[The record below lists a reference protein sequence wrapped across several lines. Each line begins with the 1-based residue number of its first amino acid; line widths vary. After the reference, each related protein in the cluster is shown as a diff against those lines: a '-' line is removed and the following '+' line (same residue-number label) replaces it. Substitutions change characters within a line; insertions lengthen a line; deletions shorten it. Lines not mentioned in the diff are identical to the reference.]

1 MVIRKFSLTLFPFY
15 QILSHGAGA
24 EESSFAA
31 ETKEQNKKG
40 SEILHKILVR
50 TKLKI
55 NQEIT
60 AMDPNAQNQN
70 INSVDPIRS
79 TIAKNQTRDS
89 SGKFVSKV
97 DPLKVPP
104 ISVTT
109 TQTGINTTTPP
120 DLVNVKI
127 TNPFVYIKYW
137 WKRIMANE
145 GIDLRLRVKPLTVF
159 GVSLIAFSL
168 AFGLGGVVLP
178 VAFPGLKINGI
189 IYSSPTPTPET
200 IWKDTALKGT
210 LTKSNT
216 TPVKFYLVTTSTEAV
231 TLEVPVGFNLIT
243 LVGKR
248 ILAVGTYNSKDKVL
262 EVEDIQDLEVL
273 PTTPIPIPTSPPTPT
288 PSPNPTPTPTGN
300 PTPEPSI
307 SPFPSETPLI

>member
-1 MVIRKFSLTLFPFY
+1 
-15 QILSHGAGA
+15 
-24 EESSFAA
+24 
-31 ETKEQNKKG
+31 
-40 SEILHKILVR
+40 
-50 TKLKI
+50 
-55 NQEIT
+55 
-60 AMDPNAQNQN
+60 MDPNTQIQTAG
-70 INSVDPIRS
+70 SVSQTSQEQVDVKDPLRS
-79 TIAKNQTRDS
+79 TIAKGQTRDS
-89 SGKFVSKV
+89 SGKFVSKS
-97 DPLKVPP
+97 DPAKVPP

-109 TQTGINTTTPP
+109 SQTGVNTTTPP

-127 TNPFVYIKYW
+127 TNPLVYIKYW

-178 VAFPGLKINGI
+178 VAFPGFKLNGI
-189 IYSSPTPTPET
+189 IFPSPAPTPET

-216 TPVKFYLVTTSTEAV
+216 TPVKFFLVTTSTEAV

-273 PTTPIPIPTSPPTPT
+273 STTSVPIPTSPPTPT
-288 PSPNPTPTPTGN
+288 PTPSPSLTPTPTA
-300 PTPEPSI
+300 TLAPEPSI
-307 SPFPSETPLI
+307 SPSPSATPSI

>member
-1 MVIRKFSLTLFPFY
+1 
-15 QILSHGAGA
+15 
-24 EESSFAA
+24 
-31 ETKEQNKKG
+31 
-40 SEILHKILVR
+40 
-50 TKLKI
+50 
-55 NQEIT
+55 
-60 AMDPNAQNQN
+60 MDPNTQNQN
-70 INSVDPIRS
+70 TNSVDPIRS
-79 TIAKNQTRDS
+79 TIAKKQTRDS

-97 DPLKVPP
+97 NPTKLPP
-104 ISVTT
+104 VTVTT
-109 TQTGINTTTPP
+109 NNPTNVSTTNPP

-127 TNPFVYIKYW
+127 TNPLVYIKYW

-178 VAFPGLKINGI
+178 VAFPGFKLNGI
-189 IYSSPTPTPET
+189 IFPSPTPTPEI

-216 TPVKFYLVTTSTEAV
+216 IPVKFFLVTISTEAV

-273 PTTPIPIPTSPPTPT
+273 PAIPVPIPTSAPTPTPLPSPIPIPTDTPI
-288 PSPNPTPTPTGN
+288 
-300 PTPEPSI
+300 PEPSI
-307 SPFPSETPLI
+307 SPSATPST

>member
-1 MVIRKFSLTLFPFY
+1 
-15 QILSHGAGA
+15 
-24 EESSFAA
+24 
-31 ETKEQNKKG
+31 
-40 SEILHKILVR
+40 
-50 TKLKI
+50 
-55 NQEIT
+55 
-60 AMDPNAQNQN
+60 MDPNTQNQ
-70 INSVDPIRS
+70 INENASQTLQEQVNVKDPLRS

-89 SGKFVSKV
+89 SGKFVSKT

-109 TQTGINTTTPP
+109 NTDQRVSTTNPP

-127 TNPFVYIKYW
+127 TNPLVYIKYW

-178 VAFPGLKINGI
+178 VAFPGLKLNGI
-189 IYSSPTPTPET
+189 LYPSPTPTPET

-216 TPVKFYLVTTSTEAV
+216 IPVKFYLVTTSTEAV

-243 LVGKR
+243 VVGKR

-273 PTTPIPIPTSPPTPT
+273 PNTQVPIPTSPPTPT
-288 PSPNPTPTPTGN
+288 PTPSPNLTPTPTVTS
-300 PTPEPSI
+300 TPEPSI
-307 SPFPSETPLI
+307 SPFPSATPL

>member
-1 MVIRKFSLTLFPFY
+1 
-15 QILSHGAGA
+15 
-24 EESSFAA
+24 
-31 ETKEQNKKG
+31 
-40 SEILHKILVR
+40 
-50 TKLKI
+50 
-55 NQEIT
+55 
-60 AMDPNAQNQN
+60 MDPNAQNQN

-79 TIAKNQTRDS
+79 TIAKKQTRDS
-89 SGKFVSKV
+89 SGKFVSKS
-97 DPLKVPP
+97 DPTIVPP

-109 TQTGINTTTPP
+109 TQTGVNTTTPP
-120 DLVNVKI
+120 DLLNVKI
-127 TNPFVYIKYW
+127 TNPLVYIKYW

-178 VAFPGLKINGI
+178 VAFPGFKLNNI
-189 IYSSPTPTPET
+189 ISSSPTPTPET

-216 TPVKFYLVTTSTEAV
+216 IPVKFYLVTTSTEAV

-243 LVGKR
+243 VVGKR

-273 PTTPIPIPTSPPTPT
+273 PNTQVPIPTSPPTPT
-288 PSPNPTPTPTGN
+288 PTPSPNLTPTPTVTS
-300 PTPEPSI
+300 TPEPSI
-307 SPFPSETPLI
+307 SPFPSATPL